1 MPRMVH
7 PDESKRPVETALPAE
22 IVQLQARG
30 YVAQAARTKAVKE
43 AEAVPAPVTSRRA
56 EAPAATAE
64 RMG

>member
-22 IVQLQARG
+22 VVQLQARG

-43 AEAVPAPVTSRRA
+43 AEAVQ
-56 EAPAATAE
+56 APAAEVVKSPAKPTTK
-64 RMG
+64 

>member
-22 IVQLQARG
+22 VVQLQARG

-43 AEAVPAPVTSRRA
+43 ADADP
-56 EAPAATAE
+56 APAAEAVKTPAKPTTK
-64 RMG
+64 

>member
-43 AEAVPAPVTSRRA
+43 AEAVPAPAA
-56 EAPAATAE
+56 EAVKSPAKPTTK
-64 RMG
+64 